1 MRVRASFLT
10 SSFALLLTISPLVV
24 TSTVNAQSSN
34 AVNSARIDVLER
46 KIRTLQSRMGI
57 APSADVDSTA
67 EASPA
72 DRRLVADLSA
82 KLGGV
87 ERQMRQLNGR
97 LEEYEFK
104 QRQLEQALDLLR
116 KELSLQR
123 EDMLAAASNGSSS
136 GVNSPVAGVGVSPA
150 VVEPVEPEVVAP
162 VVELPEGDAAA
173 QYKYAFSFIQKNDL
187 DSGRTAMEQFVAA
200 NAGDQLI
207 GNAKFWL
214 GRIHLQKGRN
224 GQAAQQLFSLIE
236 DHPNHPKR
244 ADALVDLADVL
255 VKLDSGEDACNA
267 LAEFRRVE
275 DSASPRLKKRAQQI
289 GTTAKCG

>member
-10 SSFALLLTISPLVV
+10 SGFALMLLASPLAIS
-24 TSTVNAQSSN
+24 TSVSAQSSN
-34 AVNSARIDVLER
+34 AVNSARIEVLER

-57 APSADVDSTA
+57 APSADTETVTG
-67 EASPA
+67 ESPS
-72 DRRLVADLSA
+72 DRRLIADLSA
-82 KLGGV
+82 KLGSV

-104 QRQLEQALDLLR
+104 QRQFEQALDLLR
-116 KELSLQR
+116 RELSLQR
-123 EDMLAAASNGSSS
+123 EDMLAVASNNAS
-136 GVNSPVAGVGVSPA
+136 GANPPNDADETLSTVTEADT
-150 VVEPVEPEVVAP
+150 PEVVAP
-162 VVELPEGDAAA
+162 TIELPEGDTAA

-200 NAGDQLI
+200 NAGDSLI

-255 VKLDSGEDACNA
+255 VKLDSGTDACNA

-275 DSASPRLKKRAQQI
+275 DSASSRLKTRAQQI
-289 GTTAKCG
+289 GATAKCG